1 MLALKTKE
9 TYAKLIN
16 RSHQPRAPTSPVLD
30 KKNEA
35 KLFICITRVARES
48 IEEEHNKTYCTLH
61 SRIRKI
67 PKGIMRLNI
76 ATVR

>member
-9 TYAKLIN
+9 TYAKLIK

-35 KLFICITRVARES
+35 ILFICITKVHIARES
-48 IEEEHNKTYCTLH
+48 IEEEYNKTYCTLYG
-61 SRIRKI
+61 RIRQI
-67 PKGIMRLNI
+67 PKE
-76 ATVR
+76 